1 MRSIRM
7 FLALAAI
14 AGFTGCA
21 VKSTEYSAPGL
32 YVGASL
38 IAAVPDF
45 DDVNGT
51 DLSDDDVTEGVGLRA
66 GYRFLDRFA
75 VEVGYEGYAD
85 FEQDTVD
92 VEMSYLHFTGKFYPF
107 TGSMQPYGLLGIG
120 YLDSEI
126 SGTTFDE
133 SDPATRVGLGLEWYL
148 IDILPL
154 FAEFDYRIPSGDLD
168 DLTYSTLQLGALFR
182 F

>member
-1 MRSIRM
+1 MRSLRL
-7 FLALAAI
+7 FLALVAV

-21 VKSTEYSAPGL
+21 VKSTEYSASGL

-38 IAAVPDF
+38 IGAVPDF

-51 DLSDDDVTEGVGLRA
+51 DLSDDDITEGIGVRA

-75 VEVGYEGYAD
+75 VELGYEGYAD

-92 VEMSYLHFTGKFYPF
+92 VEMALIHLTGKFYPF
-107 TGSMQPYGLLGIG
+107 TGSMQPYGLLGVG
-120 YLDSEI
+120 YLDSEV
-126 SGTTFDE
+126 SGTSFDE
-133 SDPATRVGLGLEWYL
+133 SEPTGRVGFGLEWYL
-148 IDILPL
+148 IDLLPL
-154 FAEFDYRIPSGDLD
+154 FAEVDYRVPTGDID
-168 DLTYSTLQLGALFR
+168 ELTYGTVQVGALLR